1 MKLSFQDLISK
12 PNLSTFDHEIEG
24 IGTVTITEIS
34 GAEGLEHLTEAQSL
48 GNEGVT
54 EQDHHNHIVKWAG
67 RFLKGSMMDEL
78 ESKALSSQL
87 SQSAIVDIYH
97 AGLKANK
104 QAEESKEEL
113 EKN

>member
-1 MKLSFQDLISK
+1 MKLSFSELISK

-24 IGTVTITEIS
+24 VGTVTITEIS
-34 GAEGLEHLTEAQSL
+34 GAEGLDHLTETQGLAND
-48 GNEGVT
+48 GTT

-78 ESKALSSQL
+78 EAKALSSQL
-87 SQSAIVDIYH
+87 SQSAIVDVYH
-97 AGLKANK
+97 AGLKVNR
-104 QAEESKEEL
+104 QAEDSKEEL